1 METAKRYPHKE
12 NIDNEIVQRWINKA
26 DKDHSHSPQKR
37 KLDDT
42 SFGKITEFNLDIL
55 EETEEIEEGDKR
67 KILRFALDEDE
78 YLIKLWRAIKIE
90 EKQVQIRKFIRS
102 VNLMF
107 NIVSILFL
115 V

>member
-1 METAKRYPHKE
+1 MLYFTLS
-12 NIDNEIVQRWINKA
+12 
-26 DKDHSHSPQKR
+26 DKDCSHLPQKR

-42 SFGKITEFNLDIL
+42 SFGKITEFILDIL
-55 EETEEIEEGDKR
+55 KEIEEIEKGDKR
-67 KILRFALDEDE
+67 KILGLVLDEDE

-107 NIVSILFL
+107 NTVTSVGFVGLTEDK
-115 V
+115 